1 MSEFRTIK
9 GYTSRTDFNVSSAM
23 EDYLEMICRFS
34 REKGFIRIRQLASNL
49 HVQPS
54 SASKMAE
61 HLKLAGFIEYEKY
74 GYIRPS
80 PSGWDMG
87 NYLLHRHE
95 VLNEFLCLLNN
106 SSDELEQ
113 VEKIEHFFDRDTISN
128 LEKLTARLKNPI
140 DVSGADL

>member
-1 MSEFRTIK
+1 MLTVPLEKNLSVPIYEQLYQAIK
-9 GYTSRTDFNVSSAM
+9 QKIETGVLPANGKM
-23 EDYLEMICRFS
+23 
-34 REKGFIRIRQLASNL
+34 
-49 HVQPS
+49 PS
-54 SASKMAE
+54 KRKMAE
-61 HLKLAGFIEYEKY
+61 HLKMAGFIEYEKY

-95 VLNEFLCLLNN
+95 VLNEFLCLLNS

-128 LEKLTARLKNPI
+128 LEKLTSRLTAESN
-140 DVSGADL
+140 SAH